1 MNQPDAI
8 TALYCRLSQEDAL
21 DGDSNSI
28 INQKAILSKY
38 ASDNNYPSPKFYID
52 DGWSGTNF
60 ERPSF
65 KEMIQD
71 IEDGKVKTV
80 IVKDMSRLG
89 RDYLKVGYFSEIF
102 FPDNDVRLIAINDG
116 VDSFKGDNDFT
127 PFRNLFNDF
136 YAKDTSKK
144 IRAVFKSK
152 GMSGEHLGEPPYGY
166 MKNPKNKKQWVIDEP
181 AAEVVRK
188 IYDLCIDGKGPTQIA
203 KILRKEKVLTV
214 KAYYAQAKGKLLLD
228 EPYRWS
234 EQSVIHILEKMD
246 YTGCTVN
253 FKTYTKSYKLKKR
266 LENPKENWA
275 VFYDTQEPIIP
286 KEQWERVQELRKNK
300 RRNTKTNKQ
309 GLFSGLIFCA
319 DCGSKLHFAT
329 CKRFDSSQDHY
340 RCSQYKGNTGNC
352 TVHFIREETLKK
364 IVLNQIFQ
372 ITAMMYDNAD
382 EFFNLVT
389 RQQLDEQKKEIQN
402 KKKQMAKI
410 QKRIVELDK
419 IFKRI
424 YEDDITGT
432 ISHERFLKL
441 SAEYEKEQKDLQ
453 KQADEFQ
460 KETAEFDRQQI
471 DFNQFRHIVQKYVG
485 ITELTPTIVNEFVRK
500 IIVHAPDKS
509 GGYRV
514 QKIQIIFNFIGEF
527 VPQDEFI
534 PDKKEI
540 PQDYL

>member
-1 MNQPDAI
+1 MS
-8 TALYCRLSQEDAL
+8 TYERLVNSQ
-21 DGDSNSI
+21 NFF
-28 INQKAILSKY
+28 
-38 ASDNNYPSPKFYID
+38 SPYL
-52 DGWSGTNF
+52 TQ
-60 ERPSF
+60 E
-65 KEMIQD
+65 
-71 IEDGKVKTV
+71 
-80 IVKDMSRLG
+80 DMSRLG

-152 GMSGEHLGEPPYGY
+152 GMSGEHLGGPPYGY
-166 MKNPKNKKQWVIDEP
+166 MKNPQNKKQWIVDEP

-214 KAYYAQAKGKLLLD
+214 KAYYAQSKGSSLPD
-228 EPYRWS
+228 EPYSWN
-234 EQSVIHILEKMD
+234 EQSVIKILERME
-246 YTGCTVN
+246 YIGCTAN
-253 FKTYTKSYKLKKR
+253 FKTYRKSYKLKKK
-266 LENPKENWA
+266 LDNPKENWA
-275 VFYDTQEPIIP
+275 VFYDTQEPIIA
-286 KEQWERVQELRKNK
+286 KEQWERVQELRQNK

-329 CKRFDSSQDHY
+329 CKQFDSSQDHY
-340 RCSQYKGNTGNC
+340 RCSKYKGNTGSC
-352 TVHFIREETLKK
+352 TVHFIRDETLKK

-389 RQQLDEQKKEIQN
+389 RQQLDEQEKEMQN

-424 YEDDITGT
+424 YEDDITGA

-441 SAEYEKEQKDLQ
+441 SAEYENEQKELQ

-485 ITELTPTIVNEFVRK
+485 ITELTPTVVNEFIKK

-509 GGYRV
+509 SGHRV

-527 VPQDEFI
+527 TPHDGFI

-540 PQDYL
+540 PQEYL